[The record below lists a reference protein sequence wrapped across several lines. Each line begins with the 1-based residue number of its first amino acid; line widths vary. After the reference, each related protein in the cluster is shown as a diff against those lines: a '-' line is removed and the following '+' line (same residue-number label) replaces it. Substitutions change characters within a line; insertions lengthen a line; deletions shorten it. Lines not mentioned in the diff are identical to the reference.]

1 MLVSIQVVLQHHSH
15 IPVDRLPE
23 WMNAVGLL
31 VSNLPEPYWH
41 GLHAKLE
48 RMLASPALAH
58 WPHPN
63 LTPTQLFDFN
73 EVHALKTD
81 TSLAYLMAT
90 AHATWHHAG
99 FNQLCGIL
107 DVGEFGLV
115 LVLVRLHPM
124 AQVGPLRMCLAPDVV
139 SPHAGSTMVSLCF
152 LQCCGTGTGTVG
164 TVTFC
169 LVELEP
175 EPDP

>member
-1 MLVSIQVVLQHHSH
+1 MLLPIQVVLQHHSH

-48 RMLASPALAH
+48 RMLASSALTH
-58 WPHPN
+58 WPHPA

-107 DVGEFGLV
+107 DVGEFGLGPPNF
-115 LVLVRLHPM
+115 LHFLNFFSQC
-124 AQVGPLRMCLAPDVV
+124 QVFYIYKNTKTLYI
-139 SPHAGSTMVSLCF
+139 F
-152 LQCCGTGTGTVG
+152 LLFHC
-164 TVTFC
+164 
-169 LVELEP
+169 
-175 EPDP
+175 